1 MKQTLK
7 VAVDAIKHEYS
18 PKGAPLTV
26 LHLELPSGA
35 DLKFLQRAHRIS
47 HKDDGWVSATFTLRI
62 YGGGDRRTWNVTS
75 RGSKTKDFKV
85 VAVMEVFFSAGSRF
99 EQYFNPVDPD
109 RVDIELDVEI
119 EEAQD
124 NTPLFGKN
132 KKKDE
137 DEGLNA

>member
-7 VAVDAIKHEYS
+7 VAVDAIKHEYNL
-18 PKGAPLTV
+18 KGTPMTV

-62 YGGGDRRTWNVTS
+62 YGGGDRRTWRLES

-85 VAVMEVFFSAGSRF
+85 VAVVELYFSPGSRF
-99 EQYFNPVDPD
+99 EQYFSPVDPD
-109 RVDIELDVEI
+109 RFDIELDVEV

-124 NTPLFGKN
+124 NTPLFPKTQ
-132 KKKDE
+132 KDE